1 MCPKSE
7 HVCYGKRLA
16 RPIPVIVGTLGVLGA
31 LYLPNMEY
39 IVCNRLE
46 GCGLDGNGVED
57 YLEWFREEMEV
68 IGFSN
73 KELLHSRFSER
84 APKLIPWAVR
94 VFQIGIIWK
103 QRLKKGRIKSIKI
116 VEKFRTIIIDL
127 VHMLGGYSTVS
138 RLGSF

>member
-1 MCPKSE
+1 M
-7 HVCYGKRLA
+7 
-16 RPIPVIVGTLGVLGA
+16 TL
-31 LYLPNMEY
+31 
-39 IVCNRLE
+39 
-46 GCGLDGNGVED
+46 
-57 YLEWFREEMEV
+57 LEWFREEMEV

-84 APKLIPWAVR
+84 APKLIPWAVH

-127 VHMLGGYSTVS
+127 VHMLGGYSIVS